1 MPNEQ
6 RCKSE
11 FGRQVTVDLKADAD
25 LNECWRIPSHALLL
39 MLATNK
45 LLHWAAAQKGALE
58 ENFHGHAFMDGK
70 EKPLVNQDEGRA
82 EVCRE

>member
-1 MPNEQ
+1 MSRVRESQTKSPAFDRAFDLPNEQ

-39 MLATNK
+39 MLAAINYSIGPQRK
-45 LLHWAAAQKGALE
+45 R
-58 ENFHGHAFMDGK
+58 GH
-70 EKPLVNQDEGRA
+70 
-82 EVCRE
+82 